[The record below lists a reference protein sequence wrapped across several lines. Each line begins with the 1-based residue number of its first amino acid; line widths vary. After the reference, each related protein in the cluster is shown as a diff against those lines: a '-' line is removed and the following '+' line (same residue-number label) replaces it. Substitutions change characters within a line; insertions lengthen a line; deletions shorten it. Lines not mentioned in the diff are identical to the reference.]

1 MAELPTG
8 ALEVAVEIGAVA
20 SAPGSLEE
28 RAEAVLHALGRVV
41 PFQAAQIALV
51 NPQGSEPVSLVVH
64 GYGDA
69 VRAYFNS
76 ATVVEEYEL
85 LGLDRSRPPM
95 RLCDLPVAP
104 AEVRGWAEYL
114 APAGYREGLAVGLH
128 TPDGRYIG
136 ILGLNTDTLAHPT
149 VAARDLIGM
158 LAPVIAHTVDP
169 LRSIAAAARLIHD
182 AQAGI
187 VLTRSGGV
195 LPLPGLPTHPLL
207 SEGSAVLGLAAR
219 FASGRAH
226 ASFLCRHAAEQSK
239 QGHVRIT
246 VLAIRPRPSHYLA
259 AAVVV
264 SPPGDL
270 RRLTPRELQVLG
282 LLIEGWS
289 NRRIATALVVAE
301 RTVASHVEHIL
312 TKLGARS
319 RALATVRAVSLGTY
333 VPRPLTR
340 TYEAGVKHGTEPLVA
355 ASSEREA

>member
-8 ALEVAVEIGAVA
+8 ALEVAVEVGAIA
-20 SAPGSLEE
+20 SAVGSIEE

-51 NPQGSEPVSLVVH
+51 NSPGSEPVSLVVH

-76 ATVVEEYEL
+76 AAVVEEYEL
-85 LGLDRSRPPM
+85 LGLDRSRQPM
-95 RLCDLPVAP
+95 RLRDLPVAP

-136 ILGLNTDTLAHPT
+136 ILGLNTDTVAHPT

-158 LAPVIAHTVDP
+158 LAPVIAHAVDP

-182 AQAGI
+182 ARAGI

-195 LPLPGLPTHPLL
+195 LALPGLPTHPLL

-219 FASGRAH
+219 FASGRAY
-226 ASFLCRHAAEQSK
+226 ASFLCPHPGEPAK
-239 QGHVRIT
+239 QGHVGIT
-246 VLAIRPRPSHYLA
+246 VLACRPWHPHHPA
-259 AAVVV
+259 AAVVA

-270 RRLTPRELQVLG
+270 RGLTPRELQLLG
-282 LLIEGWS
+282 LLVEGWS
-289 NRRIATALVVAE
+289 NRRIATALVVAQ
-301 RTVASHVEHIL
+301 RTVATHIEHIL
-312 TKLGARS
+312 AKLDARS
-319 RALATVRAVSLGTY
+319 RALATARALNQGTY
-333 VPRPLTR
+333 VPRQLTR
-340 TYEAGVKHGTEPLVA
+340 TYEGGSQE
-355 ASSEREA
+355 